1 MLLFSQG
8 VESEE
13 NKVRKTR
20 NSTSAF
26 WRKMLSSFL
35 QISVWEQ
42 KKLGCHE
49 RTDILANLASQILSA
64 HFFPAVAGKPQWDVG
79 MQGCFQ
85 QQLLQ
90 EVLGQSL
97 ARVCK
102 PSTQL

>member
-42 KKLGCHE
+42 RKLGCHE
-49 RTDILANLASQILSA
+49 RTDIGKLGFTDSLSPLLSCGCRKASVGCGHAGLLSA
-64 HFFPAVAGKPQWDVG
+64 AAAARGAGAEPG
-79 MQGCFQ
+79 
-85 QQLLQ
+85 
-90 EVLGQSL
+90 
-97 ARVCK
+97 
-102 PSTQL
+102 